1 MSRLSRAGWCAAW
14 ISSAGLAMASNAQAD
29 ALLAVQVLRQGGCGG
44 LMPAVAPL
52 HHTVVLD
59 RAAEQWAHGL
69 ALSAAAKA
77 GGYPA
82 DVTAGLRVAG
92 SDSDVIK
99 MLRPSSCRTVS
110 SRDLQDIGVYQR
122 GPDSWLVLSAHHRLP
137 DHSPAAAAAPALAV
151 RALELINKARASG
164 TRCGQRSFAP
174 TSPLT
179 LSTTLANVAFGH
191 AADMAEHDYFEH
203 QDLMGRSPA
212 QRVRAVGYE
221 EKLVGENIAYGPKSI
236 EEVVQGWLD
245 SPDHCENIMDPRF
258 AEMGI
263 AYAPGEL
270 SRRGLYWVQLLAAPR
285 SVVGSASGTAKTY
298 PR

>member
-1 MSRLSRAGWCAAW
+1 MSRVLGAGWCAACVL
-14 ISSAGLAMASNAQAD
+14 SAGLAMVSNAQAD
-29 ALLAVQVLRQGGCGG
+29 ALLAVQVLREGGCGG
-44 LMPAVAPL
+44 LMPATAPL
-52 HHTVVLD
+52 YHSAVLD
-59 RAAEQWAHGL
+59 RVAEQWAQGL
-69 ALSAAAKA
+69 ALSTAAKA

-92 SDSDVIK
+92 SDGDMIR
-99 MLRPSSCRTVS
+99 MLRQASCRTVS

-122 GPDSWLVLSAHHRLP
+122 GPDSWLVLSARHALP
-137 DHSPAAAAAPALAV
+137 DHSPASGPVLAV
-151 RALELINKARASG
+151 RALELVNKARASG

-203 QDLMGRSPA
+203 QDLTGRSPA

-236 EEVVQGWLD
+236 DEVVQGWLD

-285 SVVGSASGTAKTY
+285 RVVGSASGIAQSY